1 VSREKATL
9 QRIKWHSRRGDLHSV
24 LLSLYNEQ
32 EIEMADYGEAMNKL
46 REALLLLS
54 QTTMKQDSADRWLD
68 LLVTFKIEDETVI
81 LADWLIEPTGIIADW
96 EPFGPRVKH

>member
-1 VSREKATL
+1 
-9 QRIKWHSRRGDLHSV
+9 
-24 LLSLYNEQ
+24 
-32 EIEMADYGEAMNKL
+32 MADYGEAMNKL

-96 EPFGPRVKH
+96 QPFGPRVKH